1 MGGGGVLAVTGVFLA
16 WDHWGIRPGNFF
28 DAGTHFVRMLQVK
41 TGLFLLVIVLS
52 LVHDFFLRP
61 RVLAALKE
69 ARAGNSSP
77 SGRGSRV
84 LLVTFVRVNLV
95 LVLLILMLSVFLIRP

>member
-1 MGGGGVLAVTGVFLA
+1 
-16 WDHWGIRPGNFF
+16 
-28 DAGTHFVRMLQVK
+28 MLQVK

-52 LVHDFFLRP
+52 LVRDFFLRP

-84 LLVTFVRVNLV
+84 LLLTFVRVNLV

>member
-1 MGGGGVLAVTGVFLA
+1 MAVTGVFLA

-69 ARAGNSSP
+69 ARAGNNSP